1 MKIVLRFFT
10 VTAVYL
16 LLPFLSVSAQEDG
29 EATFKQSCSAC
40 HTVGGGRLVGP
51 DLVDIQSRRSD
62 EWIKSF
68 IKSSQTVIKSGDK
81 YADSLF
87 KAFNEMP
94 MPDHPSLTDEQITG
108 IIAYISDKSSAP
120 ATTAE
125 LSSAGLTG
133 DSQRGGDL
141 FSGKM
146 RFTNLGA
153 SCNSCH
159 NVSMAG
165 FISGGALAIDLTH
178 TITRLTAA
186 GVEGVISGLPF
197 PQMKETYN
205 TKPITPQEIAD
216 ITAFLTT
223 ADEQAPEQVTSSIGN
238 YLITG
243 GIVGIIALLILYSL
257 FWIRRKNRT
266 VNQAIFKR
274 QIKSI

>member
-16 LLPFLSVSAQEDG
+16 FLPFLSVSAQGDG
-29 EATFKQSCSAC
+29 EATFQQTCSAC

-87 KAFNEMP
+87 KAYSEMP
-94 MPDHPSLTDEQITG
+94 MPDHPSLTDEQIAG

-120 ATTAE
+120 ATTAVV
-125 LSSAGLTG
+125 SSVALTG
-133 DSQRGGDL
+133 DSQRGGEL

-159 NVSMAG
+159 NVSMDG
-165 FISGGALAIDLTH
+165 FISGGALAKDLTH
-178 TITRLTAA
+178 SITRLTAA

-205 TKPITPQEIAD
+205 AKPITPQEIAD
-216 ITAFLTT
+216 LTAFLTT
-223 ADEQAPEQVTSSIGN
+223 ADEQAPDQVTSSIGN

-266 VNQAIFKR
+266 VNQAIYKR

>member
-16 LLPFLSVSAQEDG
+16 FIPFLSVSAQADG

-51 DLVDIQSRRSD
+51 DLIDIQSRRSD

-87 KAFNEMP
+87 KAYNEMP
-94 MPDHPSLTDEQITG
+94 MPDHPNLTDTEING
-108 IIAYISDKSSAP
+108 IIAYLSDKSSAP
-120 ATTAE
+120 TTTAE
-125 LSSAGLTG
+125 VSTVALTG
-133 DSQRGGDL
+133 DSQRGGEL
-141 FSGKM
+141 FSGKI

-159 NVSMAG
+159 NVNMDG
-165 FISGGALAIDLTH
+165 FISGGALAKDLTH
-178 TITRLTAA
+178 AITRLTAA

-205 TKPITPQEIAD
+205 AKPITPQEIAD
-216 ITAFLTT
+216 LTAFLVTV
-223 ADEQAPEQVTSSIGN
+223 DEQAPDQVASSIGK

-243 GIVGIIALLILYSL
+243 GIVGIIVLLILYSL

-266 VNQAIFKR
+266 VNQAIYRR